1 WKYHPPLLVLDWSG
15 KTVPSKVPDIMG
27 MVIDLEDGE
36 QWDDVVSLTMTR
48 EQAMIA
54 MSACSIML
62 RNVMDGMEGARG
74 AADEGDI
81 LAIVMGPHL
90 YQSAKDLQSTMRT
103 LAETLLPSLIAE
115 VDKLDAA
122 KREAVN

>member
-1 WKYHPPLLVLDWSG
+1 MDWSG
-15 KTVPSKVPDIMG
+15 KTVPSKVPDIIG
-27 MVIDLEDGE
+27 MVIDLEDG
-36 QWDDVVSLTMTR
+36 QKWDDVVTLTMTR

-62 RNVMDGMEGARG
+62 RNVMDGMEGAMG

-103 LAETLLPSLIAE
+103 MAETLLPALIAE
-115 VDKLDAA
+115 VDKVDAS
-122 KREAVN
+122 KPPVN